1 MKSAMM
7 AKPADKNIQSG
18 NSRVKVTIYGW
29 VNRAVRFASS
39 GGKSDIQSVGNDESP
54 SRLGIRGVGQL
65 NKNTS
70 AVVLGEVGLNAGG
83 GRYGTGFSDDGAQG
97 AGGMVGIRHSMI
109 DIVNKNL
116 GTLSLGHSG
125 HAHGPAIYTGF
136 TAAGLTFNIGTT
148 GTGLMPNSDMMI
160 SEGRIG
166 MPGNVGLGGRS
177 NRILYK
183 TPNLMGV
190 GMQVSYTQGKSYS
203 AGISFSSPA
212 SLSKDI
218 SIALGAGYRHQPN
231 AGAGN
236 GDINSFGVSGGVK
249 HNASGFSVN
258 GAYTQALTK
267 AGMTMATPA
276 SFMVGR
282 YLSTADSSAD
292 DAPSNAAYTVGNVL
306 VPAKAAAMTPSSK
319 HTAWMA
325 NVSWTGKLMEAG
337 ATGLTVGYAQYK
349 KGDYSTTTNYWVG
362 VHQNV
367 DSAAAD
373 VYFGVSYDT
382 GKGAYTVA
390 HDPNG
395 GEAVVDVATTADD
408 GAIGGFKAPD
418 LGANATYDQTCGA
431 ASYGDLDGAGSG
443 TEEGVI
449 GSRNGAKCSIA
460 RDGVLVV
467 LGGIRVKF

>member
-39 GGKSDIQSVGNDESP
+39 GGKSDVHSVGNDESP
-54 SRLGIRGVGQL
+54 SRLGVRGVGKL
-65 NKNTS
+65 NANTT

-109 DIVNKNL
+109 DIVNKDL
-116 GTLSLGHSG
+116 GTVSLGHSS

-148 GTGLMPNSDMMI
+148 GTGLVPNSDKMI
-160 SEGRIG
+160 AEGRIG

-190 GMQVSYTQGKSYS
+190 GMQVSYTQAKSYS

-212 SLSKDI
+212 SMSKDI

-231 AGAGN
+231 AGAGD
-236 GDINSFGVSGGVK
+236 GDISSFGVSGGVK

-258 GAYTQALTK
+258 GAYTAALTK

-276 SFMVGR
+276 SAMVGR
-282 YLSTADSSAD
+282 FQNAGSATPDDDSD
-292 DAPSNAAYTVGNVL
+292 DTFTVGVMET
-306 VPAKAAAMTPSSK
+306 PAKAAKRTPGSK
-319 HTAWMA
+319 HSAWMA
-325 NVSWTGKLMEAG
+325 NVSWTGKLMDAG
-337 ATGLTVGYAQYK
+337 ATGLTLGYAQYK
-349 KGDYSTTTNYWVG
+349 KGKYSSTTNYWVG
-362 VHQNV
+362 VNQAIT
-367 DSAAAD
+367 SAAAD

-382 GKGAYTVA
+382 GEGAYTVA
-390 HDPNG
+390 HGKVAADYTNTAGVITG
-395 GEAVVDVATTADD
+395 GP
-408 GAIGGFKAPD
+408 AIG
-418 LGANATYDQTCGA
+418 ATSEFDETCGA
-431 ASYGDLDGAGSG
+431 ASWDADATPAAPTGVADG
-443 TEEGVI
+443 T
-449 GSRNGAKCSIA
+449 KCSVE
-460 RDGVLVV
+460 RDGVLVI
-467 LGGIRVKF
+467 LGGVRVKF

>member
-7 AKPADKNIQSG
+7 AKGPDKNVQSG

-39 GGKSDIQSVGNDESP
+39 GGKSDIHSVDNDESV
-54 SRLGIRGVGQL
+54 SRFGIRAVGKL
-65 NKNTS
+65 NANTS
-70 AVVLGEVGLNAGG
+70 AVALSEWGMSAGG

-97 AGGMVGIRHSMI
+97 SGGTVGVRHSLI
-109 DIVNKNL
+109 DIVNKDL
-116 GTLSLGHSG
+116 GTVSLGHSI

-148 GTGLMPNSDMMI
+148 GTGLVPNSDKMVA
-160 SEGRIG
+160 EGRIG
-166 MPGNVGLGGRS
+166 MPGNVGLGGRQ

-190 GMQVSYTQGKSYS
+190 GMQVSYTQAKSYS

-212 SLSKDI
+212 SMSKDI

-231 AGAGN
+231 AGMGG

-267 AGMTMATPA
+267 AGMTMATPM
-276 SFMVGR
+276 SRMVGSF
-282 YLSTADSSAD
+282 LTTADNPATD
-292 DAPSNAAYTVGNVL
+292 DDESAYTTGVMVTS
-306 VPAKAAAMTPSSK
+306 AKAAARTPGSK

-337 ATGLTVGYAQYK
+337 ATGLTIGYASYK

-382 GKGAYTVA
+382 GNGAYTVA
-390 HDPNG
+390 H
-395 GEAVVDVATTADD
+395 EAGTATDLAAVGSVDGTTGVYTPPALD
-408 GAIGGFKAPD
+408 
-418 LGANATYDQTCGA
+418 ANATFDTTCGA
-431 ASYGDLDGAGSG
+431 SSWDATLDPDGDGTAEGGVAG
-443 TEEGVI
+443 VQ
-449 GSRNGAKCSIA
+449 NGAKCSVA

>member
-39 GGKSDIQSVGNDESP
+39 GGKSDVHSVDNNESP
-54 SRLGIRGVGQL
+54 SRIGIRAVGKL
-65 NKNTS
+65 NANTS
-70 AVVLGEVGLNAGG
+70 AVALSEWGTSAGG

-109 DIVNKNL
+109 DLVNKDL
-116 GTLSLGHSG
+116 GTLSLGHSS

-148 GTGLMPNSDMMI
+148 GTGLVPNSDKMVA
-160 SEGRIG
+160 EGRIG
-166 MPGNVGLGGRS
+166 MPGNVGLGGRQ

-183 TPNLMGV
+183 TPNLMGIS
-190 GMQVSYTQGKSYS
+190 MQASYTQAKSYS
-203 AGISFSSPA
+203 VGASFSSPA

-231 AGAGN
+231 AGMGD

-258 GAYTQALTK
+258 GAYTSALTK
-267 AGMTMATPA
+267 AGMTMAMPM
-276 SFMVGR
+276 SRMVGSF
-282 YLSTADSSAD
+282 LQTADNPETAD
-292 DAPSNAAYTVGNVL
+292 TDESVYRTGVMVTAAK
-306 VPAKAAAMTPSSK
+306 PAERTSGSK

-337 ATGLTVGYAQYK
+337 STGLTLGYAQYK

-382 GKGAYTVA
+382 G
-390 HDPNG
+390 NG
-395 GEAVVDVATTADD
+395 GVHG
-408 GAIGGFKAPD
+408 GAQGGRRRH
-418 LGANATYDQTCGA
+418 L
-431 ASYGDLDGAGSG
+431 
-443 TEEGVI
+443 
-449 GSRNGAKCSIA
+449 
-460 RDGVLVV
+460 
-467 LGGIRVKF
+467 

>member
-1 MKSAMM
+1 MM

-39 GGKSDIQSVGNDESP
+39 GGKSDIHSVDNNESP
-54 SRLGIRGVGQL
+54 SRVGIRAVGKL
-65 NKNTS
+65 NANTS
-70 AVVLGEVGLNAGG
+70 AVALSEWGTSAGG
-83 GRYGTGFSDDGAQG
+83 ARYGTGFSDDGAQG
-97 AGGMVGIRHSMI
+97 AGGTVGIRHSTI
-109 DIVNKNL
+109 DIVNKDL
-116 GTLSLGHSG
+116 GTVSLGHSS

-148 GTGLMPNSDMMI
+148 GTGLVPNSDKMVA
-160 SEGRIG
+160 EGRIG
-166 MPGNVGLGGRS
+166 MPGNVGLGGRQ

-190 GMQVSYTQGKSYS
+190 GLQASYTQAKSYS
-203 AGISFSSPA
+203 VGISFSSPA
-212 SLSKDI
+212 SMSKDV

-236 GDINSFGVSGGVK
+236 GDISSFGVSGGVK

-258 GAYTQALTK
+258 GAYTAALTK

-276 SFMVGR
+276 SVMAGNFMTTSDDPATADTDETAYTPGFMV
-282 YLSTADSSAD
+282 TA
-292 DAPSNAAYTVGNVL
+292 
-306 VPAKAAAMTPSSK
+306 AKAAKRTPGSK

-337 ATGLTVGYAQYK
+337 ATGLTIGYASYK

-362 VHQNV
+362 VNQAIT
-367 DSAAAD
+367 SAAAD

-382 GKGAYTVA
+382 GEGAYTVA
-390 HDPNG
+390 HKAG
-395 GEAVVDVATTADD
+395 TATERAAVGVVDSTTRAYTPAALD
-408 GAIGGFKAPD
+408 
-418 LGANATYDQTCGA
+418 ANADFDTTCGG
-431 ASYGDLDGAGSG
+431 ASWGDLDGAGSG

-449 GSRNGAKCSIA
+449 GSQNGAKCSMA